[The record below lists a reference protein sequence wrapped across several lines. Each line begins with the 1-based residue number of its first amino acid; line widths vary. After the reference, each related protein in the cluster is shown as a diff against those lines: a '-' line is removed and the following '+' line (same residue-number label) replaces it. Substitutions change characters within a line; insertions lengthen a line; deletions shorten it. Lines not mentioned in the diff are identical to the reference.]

1 MGRILN
7 YGDVQ
12 VSTGE
17 EVDTFKYIWNP
28 VGFSTKVNEQIDKI
42 SSAVNM
48 KSNNTPIEEQEE
60 NKSLTKSKKR

>member
-42 SSAVNM
+42 SGAMNVKENN
-48 KSNNTPIEEQEE
+48 KSLEEQEE
-60 NKSLTKSKKR
+60 QQK